1 MVWTRSGNCRSN
13 FSPSTMGSMRK
24 SSLAA
29 VGYAQRGSSSSSADL
44 APFTPL
50 FSALIILSRLIAR
63 FAYSIFRFADLG
75 NSFQSSSNDLIKS
88 ALRSPCTNR
97 VPSTISIPPA
107 SHFPPIRAT
116 DRSDRL
122 EESRRIFR
130 SWNSPVVHVTT
141 NNRIRG

>member
-1 MVWTRSGNCRSN
+1 MVRTRSGNRRSN

-50 FSALIILSRLIAR
+50 FSALIILCRLIAR

-75 NSFQSSSNDLIKS
+75 NSLQSSCNDLIKS
-88 ALRSPCTNR
+88 ALRSPVCTNR

-116 DRSDRL
+116 DRPDRL
-122 EESRRIFR
+122 EQSRTIFR
-130 SWNSPVVHVTT
+130 S
-141 NNRIRG
+141 